1 MNFPDLHLNWE
12 RTKTI
17 AAATSNTWGLFVLV
31 SCENRNRLKFKSKT
45 LFLDHYLFERIDPWL
60 FIMKCIITNGDS
72 TFCSFFLYHLMY
84 FEK

>member
-31 SCENRNRLKFKSKT
+31 SCENRNRLKFKLKLKHS
-45 LFLDHYLFERIDPWL
+45 FL
-60 FIMKCIITNGDS
+60 IITY
-72 TFCSFFLYHLMY
+72 LK
-84 FEK
+84 E